1 MCVTRLV
8 PARPSSVMRR
18 LLVIAF
24 LLAFVGGYAD
34 AASYL
39 LTKSFT
45 GHLTGNTV
53 FLCLHLVQGA
63 WREAASNALAIA
75 AFVAGTAGAEW
86 MAVGSGEPARARRLA
101 VPLLIEGALLL
112 IAAVFR
118 WQPGLP
124 GNDLTVVFLCLG
136 LGLQNG
142 VLRKCGATSVHTTFI
157 TGMSTTLVTAVF
169 QRASGEE
176 RPDDRKKHP
185 PALLAAML
193 LTFAA
198 GAAVGG
204 WLDFRFKIWG
214 FAGIFVPCAAA
225 LVAALWD

>member
-1 MCVTRLV
+1 
-8 PARPSSVMRR
+8 MRR
-18 LLVIAF
+18 ALAVAF

-63 WREAASNALAIA
+63 WREAASNALAIT

-86 MAVGSGEPARARRLA
+86 MEVGSGGPARARQFA
-101 VPLLIEGALLL
+101 VPLLVEEALLL
-112 IAAVFR
+112 IAAGFR
-118 WQPGLP
+118 WQPGRL

-142 VLRKCGATSVHTTFI
+142 ALRRCGAMSVHTTFI
-157 TGMSTTLVTAVF
+157 TGMGTTLVTAVF
-169 QRASGEE
+169 QRASGQEK
-176 RPDDRKKHP
+176 PDDQKKRP
-185 PALLAAML
+185 PAILAGML

-204 WLDFRFKIWG
+204 WLDFRFRLWG
-214 FAGIFVPCAAA
+214 FTGIFVPCIVALIAA
-225 LVAALWD
+225 LLDYR